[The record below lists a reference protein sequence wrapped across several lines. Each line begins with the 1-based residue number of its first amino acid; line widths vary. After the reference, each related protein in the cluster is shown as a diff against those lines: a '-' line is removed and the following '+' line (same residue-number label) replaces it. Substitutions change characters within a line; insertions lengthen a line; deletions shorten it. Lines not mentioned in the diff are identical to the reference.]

1 MPNMLD
7 PNLPGFADIQTPAL
21 VLDAS
26 ALQRNITA
34 MAAFARAN
42 GIALRPHAKTHKST
56 RIAQLQIEAGAVGI
70 SCATVAEIEAF
81 AEAGITGLLL
91 TTPVADRPK
100 LARLA
105 AVADNSDISIVV
117 DHADQI
123 HVLHELLDAGSRP
136 LQVLIDIDVGQR
148 RTGVV
153 DTASTL
159 ALAQLIEAT
168 PGMSFGGIQG
178 FAGHVQ
184 HMIDADERK
193 AGAAV
198 VRGILDDHLRVLAEA
213 GIKAPIVTGSG
224 TGACAYDIA
233 GTFTELQV
241 GSYVFMDA
249 DYGRLQREG
258 GGALPYEPS
267 LFILATVTSV
277 NRSGEFTVDAGV
289 KAMAFNGP
297 VPSLMLGVPEGST
310 YRFGGDEHGMITLP
324 EGGAAPKLGSRVLL
338 LTTHCDP
345 TVNLHADYQVVG
357 HNGSVEAWPVLA
369 RYGA

>member
-1 MPNMLD
+1 MLD
-7 PNLPGFADIQTPAL
+7 PNLPAFHDIQTPAL
-21 VLDAS
+21 VLDVM
-26 ALQRNITA
+26 ALSRNIRG
-34 MAAFARAN
+34 MADFAAAN
-42 GIALRPHAKTHKST
+42 GVTLRPHAKTHKST

-70 SCATVAEIEAF
+70 SCATVAEMENF
-81 AEAGITGLLL
+81 AQAGIAGLLL

-105 AVADNSDISIVV
+105 AIADHADISIVV

-123 HVLHELLDAGSRP
+123 HVLHELLDSGSRP

-159 ALAQLIEAT
+159 ALAQLIEAA
-168 PGMSFGGIQG
+168 PGMRFGGIQG

-184 HMIDADERK
+184 HMINAGERR
-193 AGAAV
+193 AGAAG
-198 VRGILDDHLRVLAEA
+198 VRALLDEHLHVLAEA
-213 GIKAPIVTGSG
+213 GIKADIVTGSG
-224 TGACAYDIA
+224 TGACAYDVT

-249 DYGRLQREG
+249 DYGRLEREG

-277 NRSGEFTVDAGV
+277 NRKGEFTVDAGV

-297 VPSLMLGVPEGST
+297 VPSLMIGAPEGST
-310 YRFGGDEHGMITLP
+310 YRFGGDEHGMITMP
-324 EGGAAPKLGSRVLL
+324 EGGVAPALGSRVLL

-345 TVNLHADYQVVG
+345 TVNLHATYHVVG
-357 HNGSVEAWPVLA
+357 HNNGVESWPVLA
-369 RYGA
+369 RYGM